1 VIDAAVAALEK
12 NLRSRV
18 FNIAS
23 GTEMSVLELAKT
35 IQRIAGSQS
44 ELDFRPPL
52 TGDIPRSVADTT
64 RARNELGYFA
74 KTSQEEGLSATIQWL
89 AQERRGKRIGL
100 GLHR

>member
-44 ELDFRPPL
+44 ELNFRPPL
-52 TGDIPRSVADTT
+52 TGDIPRSVADVTK
-64 RARNELGYFA
+64 ARNELGFVA
-74 KTSQEEGLSATIQWL
+74 GTSILDGLSATLQWF
-89 AQERRGKRIGL
+89 R
-100 GLHR
+100 